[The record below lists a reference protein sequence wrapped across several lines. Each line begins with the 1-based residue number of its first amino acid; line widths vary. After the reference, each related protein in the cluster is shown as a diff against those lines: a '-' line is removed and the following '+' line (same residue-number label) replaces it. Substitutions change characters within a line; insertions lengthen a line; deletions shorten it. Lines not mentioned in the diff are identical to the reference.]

1 MGGVERMACQGFLVR
16 GACVCVLVVGAGSLL
31 LWSALKYPVLS
42 FGVSMGLACLWTAC
56 TLMLGAVFLCC
67 WRISLVCLAMELVGS

>member
-31 LWSALKYPVLS
+31 LWNALKYPVLS
-42 FGVSMGLACLWTAC
+42 FGVSMGLAN
-56 TLMLGAVFLCC
+56 
-67 WRISLVCLAMELVGS
+67 ELLSANVPWNQEFSGVLEFGF